1 MHITCVLVDLD
12 AITRRVPL
20 RKSCNALQRET
31 APSQVSQAQHSAT
44 DVISELLNALQKQQ
58 RQQCIPD
65 GLPASA
71 PCGQHADDRL
81 PLPDAPSGQPAAAAA
96 PLADATPMAGPCD
109 AAPVADPAGLVAQLE
124 SIAAGP
130 KGKVLAPAA
139 KKKALKKPAAAL
151 KRPAAAATNVA
162 KSTHDVTPMKRKT
175 SLDTPPSK
183 PKKPKLGCSKC
194 KYTSCSMCRR
204 MAGLK

>member
-20 RKSCNALQRET
+20 RKSCNALQLET

-151 KRPAAAATNVA
+151 KRPAAAATKVA

-194 KYTSCSMCRR
+194 KYTSCSTCRR